1 MNKKSL
7 LVVLVTVLAL
17 SLSGCLSFL
26 SPQKPGLQVTPDKV
40 ELYLD
45 QAELSVT
52 LNAVAQ
58 DSDGNEIEVDEE
70 DIKWAVDDEEI
81 AELNKNTGTEVVV
94 TGKSAGRTEIN
105 VTYKD
110 ITVTVKVTVL
120 EEKPLIP
127 LFEDFSDLEDLADF
141 WTVEYKSYKKDGEAL
156 PMYFV
161 TGGGSA
167 MELDENKQVKL
178 HGSRFTIGC
187 SDRAQGTT
195 EGGEAEPGG
204 GLDLSRPWKI
214 TIDVSLPESP
224 AGNFQVYVDNNTA
237 GMNNSKWGGDSKLY
251 ASPIADMSNGPLV
264 IESELGGETSFI
276 QIRTDSSGVIF
287 LNSFKLEYQ

>member
-81 AELNKNTGTEVVV
+81 AELDKNTGTEVVV

-156 PMYFV
+156 PMYFA
-161 TGGGSA
+161 TGGKSA
-167 MELDENKQVKL
+167 MELDESKQVKL

-224 AGNFQVYVDNNTA
+224 AGNFQVYVDNNTTSM
-237 GMNNSKWGGDSKLY
+237 GKSKWGGDSRLY

-287 LNSFKLEYQ
+287 LNSFKIEYQ